1 LLYSSNHSEEP
12 VDISGWVIKDS
23 SDDSLVIAE
32 NTPFINSYSYF
43 VLGTNNDTTTNG
55 GVFIDYVY
63 DRENFNLG
71 NADDEIII
79 LTPYENEI
87 DRLEYDGGTTF
98 PDPNGK
104 SMELIYHNL
113 DNNDGSNWIE
123 SGNMLPSGDYG
134 TPGEGNSTLQPALVT
149 NINAD

>member
-1 LLYSSNHSEEP
+1 
-12 VDISGWVIKDS
+12 
-23 SDDSLVIAE
+23 
-32 NTPFINSYSYF
+32 
-43 VLGTNNDTTTNG
+43 
-55 GVFIDYVY
+55 VF

-134 TPGEGNSTLQPALVT
+134 TPGEGNSTLQSALILVT
-149 NINAD
+149 NAG